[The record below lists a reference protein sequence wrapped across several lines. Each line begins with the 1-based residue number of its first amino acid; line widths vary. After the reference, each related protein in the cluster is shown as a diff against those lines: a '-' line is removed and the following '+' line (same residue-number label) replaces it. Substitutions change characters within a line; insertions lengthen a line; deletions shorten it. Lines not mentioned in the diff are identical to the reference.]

1 MGNQSSTPNANKL
14 SKPKTNTNSVNTAY
28 KSDSPECSFS
38 GPADLSPEGRQQIRD
53 ALLSPTTAEFD
64 HDILSQTKDSAVDT
78 AKLLQQVKK
87 NGSPEDIAALQQVLE
102 MPEENDEPAGEPSS
116 SRRMSAIDKSSSTS
130 LTRRQSLL
138 QTPGVGT
145 RSSPV
150 EARRRTWN
158 SWRSARL
165 EYDDEMKSKPSPH
178 AASHL
183 NLTMAKSSTDTAQAD
198 PRPRVSTPCDLDYS
212 QLGSL
217 KPGTLVITNGPA
229 SPASSIRASIRP
241 HGEDEDYFS
250 ETEPGSSPL
259 MMKSTRR
266 RGHARSQSATLP
278 ATSSLQIVE
287 NMEVS
292 LPYETA
298 RSATTVK
305 LVRSADESIKTAS
318 PNQSHD
324 SLEAVDNSP
333 VDVAHSVQSSQAH
346 LAPSPSPVSEE
357 DRTVNKDE
365 GFTSDDTHYP
375 KSEDTCRSQDLASGQ
390 ASSQTPARNLAPP
403 GQGTPVQKKPK
414 NRAKQRPPPR
424 TTDSGY
430 SSGGSLPIDEREQQA
445 GSTYTICS
453 QCQCHSSQ
461 PSHGASQG
469 KEGMQPGFPRQN
481 QENMYM
487 SGSSVSAARA
497 VRGIRGPGA
506 LVTVQSSRALRSKS
520 SLQVSVNSANSSAR
534 SSTSEGLLSPHT
546 PRSVSSKSSFDSAPG
561 KPPKRLHRR
570 RPSQGEALIVQSC
583 QPIPEGKIPDV
594 PADVRAQFE
603 RRVTRTPGM
612 DCLTQTY
619 PSKDHVVAEESKP
632 HAPLPGHT
640 EFQQLVELQVAPPPT
655 PSASSHRRSFSF
667 FRRKSMG
674 DSREAEKA
682 AAHIAI
688 EAGYLEHIAASI
700 GTSPYAAVTPD
711 LPKQTVASAASPHR
725 LGAAVPRSKSMVNM
739 DSKAA
744 AEFARAH
751 SRDLAA
757 SREVLPQQRRKSF
770 HSLKVEA
777 GEARAMRHRP
787 HNFDVPPVPSI
798 DMARLSGPNTVAQQ
812 SKRHSIGTFGP
823 NAGFRPQGHQRSQ
836 TAHQLASKSTVSLQ
850 KTLQQGTQWGAPSR
864 PLAQRRKTIGEGMR
878 SMDAVA
884 VASSKR
890 ASIGPGVKVQG
901 AENPAAWGR
910 YSGGLAYD
918 YEGRGIGVGGSAGT
932 RQVHSCASIKSLHY
946 QHQYGVDLS
955 DVPIMVQRL

>member
-38 GPADLSPEGRQQIRD
+38 GPADLSSHVDIAD
-53 ALLSPTTAEFD
+53 A
-64 HDILSQTKDSAVDT
+64 I
-78 AKLLQQVKK
+78 KLLQQVKK

-102 MPEENDEPAGEPSS
+102 MPEENDEPVGEPSS
-116 SRRMSAIDKSSSTS
+116 SRRMSAVDKSSSTS

-165 EYDDEMKSKPSPH
+165 EYDDEIKSKSSPH

-183 NLTMAKSSTDTAQAD
+183 NLTMAKSSTDIAQAD

-266 RGHARSQSATLP
+266 RGHVRSQSAILP

-287 NMEVS
+287 TMEVP

-298 RSATTVK
+298 QSATTVK
-305 LVRSADESIKTAS
+305 LVRSADESIHIES

-324 SLEAVDNSP
+324 SLEAVDNNP

-357 DRTVNKDE
+357 DRTVSKDE

-390 ASSQTPARNLAPP
+390 VASQTTARNLAPP
-403 GQGTPVQKKPK
+403 GQSTPVQKKPK
-414 NRAKQRPPPR
+414 NRTKQRPPPR

-461 PSHGASQG
+461 PSHGASQR
-469 KEGMQPGFPRQN
+469 KEGMQPGFPNQN
-481 QENMYM
+481 KENMHM

-506 LVTVQSSRALRSKS
+506 LVTVQSSRALRPKS
-520 SLQVSVNSANSSAR
+520 SLQVSVNSASSSAR
-534 SSTSEGLLSPHT
+534 SSTSEGLLSPRT

-603 RRVTRTPGM
+603 RRVTSTPGM

-619 PSKDHVVAEESKP
+619 LSKDHVVAEDSKP
-632 HAPLPGHT
+632 NAPLPGHT
-640 EFQQLVELQVAPPPT
+640 EFQQLVELQVAPPPM

-674 DSREAEKA
+674 DSRETQKA
-682 AAHIAI
+682 AADIAI

-725 LGAAVPRSKSMVNM
+725 LGAVVPRSKSMVNM

-757 SREVLPQQRRKSF
+757 SREMLPQQRRKSF

-787 HNFDVPPVPSI
+787 QNFDVPPVPSI
-798 DMARLSGPNTVAQQ
+798 DMAKLSGPNTTQQ

-823 NAGFRPQGHQRSQ
+823 NTGFRPHGHQRSQ
-836 TAHQLASKSTVSLQ
+836 TAHQLASKSSVSLQ
-850 KTLQQGTQWGAPSR
+850 KTSQQSMQWEAPSR
-864 PLAQRRKTIGEGMR
+864 PRAQRRKTIGEGMR
-878 SMDAVA
+878 SMDAIA

-890 ASIGPGVKVQG
+890 ASVGPGIKVQG
-901 AENPAAWGR
+901 AENLAAWGR